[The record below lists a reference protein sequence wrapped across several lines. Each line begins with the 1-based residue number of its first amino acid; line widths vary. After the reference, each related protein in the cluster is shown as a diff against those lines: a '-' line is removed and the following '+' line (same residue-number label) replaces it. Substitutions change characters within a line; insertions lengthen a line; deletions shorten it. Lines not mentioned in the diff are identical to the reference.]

1 MTVSRPGALRAG
13 DEVRVAGQ
21 AFRVVAVSG
30 TQVEMADVTGASS
43 VRPLSALLSDPT
55 FVLVSVPRAPLPPEG
70 LLDVLAPEVVEQAR
84 WWERHVL
91 EVLTGRAPDAEP
103 GAAGRSEYD
112 PGTRSLRQR
121 ELAKVAELA
130 AEGNQVSLAT
140 MQRQRLAYE
149 RAGVAGLIDRRTTRP
164 VSSTGR
170 AGPRLVAAVRQA
182 IGEETERSTGTVARL
197 RRRVEQILAEQYEP
211 GEVVLPARRTFY
223 RLVNGLAAGKH
234 TFGSARTRRSLA
246 KQPEGPFGAAVA
258 ARPGELM
265 QIDSTPLDVRAVLN
279 DGLVDRVELTALVDQ
294 ATRTI
299 AAAVLRPSTKA
310 VDAALLLARAVT
322 PEPLRP
328 GWSDALRMTRSV
340 LPHRNLIDIDARLEH
355 AAAKPVIM
363 PETIVCDH
371 GKAYL
376 SQAFRSGC
384 RALGINLQPAHP
396 DTPTD
401 KPVVE
406 RTLESVGTLF
416 AQHVAGYVGSSVERR
431 GANADTHAVW
441 SILELQDLLDE
452 WIVSTWQNRP
462 HDGLRDPLM
471 PGTAPTPNEKYAA
484 LVTVAGYVPV
494 PLTPTDYIELLPVTW
509 RAINTYGIKLRRR
522 TYDAQALNLYRRQP
536 SGIAARKG
544 LWEVHHDP
552 YDVSQIWIR
561 NHHDGGWITATW
573 THLRHAP
580 VPFGDLAWDHA
591 RQILAQRGTDPATEA
606 EIATAAA
613 ALLDRAEQGP
623 PRATPATK
631 RSRRVAGRTKATN
644 TPAWPRPDTDEHAE
658 PCDDADADA
667 GDETPIAK
675 VIPLGVFDPFEEA
688 TKRW

>member
-1 MTVSRPGALRAG
+1 MTVSRPGVLRAG
-13 DEVRVAGQ
+13 DEVRVGGQ
-21 AFRVVAVSG
+21 LYGVAAVSG
-30 TQVEMADVTGASS
+30 TQVQLIDVTGASS
-43 VRPLSALLSDPT
+43 ARPLSGLLGDPS
-55 FVLVSVPRAPLPPEG
+55 FALVSTPPAPLPPEG
-70 LLDVLAPEVVEQAR
+70 LLDTVAAEVVKQAR
-84 WWERHVL
+84 WWEQHLL
-91 EVLTGRAPDAEP
+91 EVLTGRWPDAEP
-103 GAAGRSEYD
+103 GAAVKPEYD
-112 PGTRSLRQR
+112 PQRNSLRQR
-121 ELAKVAELA
+121 ELAKVAELTRDGR
-130 AEGNQVSLAT
+130 EVSLAT
-140 MQRQRLAYE
+140 VQRLRLAYE
-149 RAGVAGLIDRRTTRP
+149 RTGIAGLIDRRAVRA
-164 VSSTGR
+164 VSPTGR
-170 AGPRLVAAVRQA
+170 ADPRLVEAVRQA
-182 IGEETERSTGTVARL
+182 IGEETDRSTATVARL
-197 RRRVEQILAEQYEP
+197 HRRVEHLLTAQHGA
-211 GEVVLPARRTFY
+211 GVVPMPARRTFY
-223 RLVNGLAAGKH
+223 RLVNSLAAGKH

-246 KQPEGPFGAAVA
+246 KQPEGPFGTITV

-265 QIDSTPLDVRAVLN
+265 QIDSTPLDVRAVLE

-328 GWSDALRMTRSV
+328 GWSDALRMSRSV
-340 LPHRNLIDIDARLEH
+340 LPHRSLIDIDARLEH
-355 AAAKPVIM
+355 AAAKPVIT

-401 KPVVE
+401 KPIVE
-406 RTLESVGTLF
+406 RTLGSVGTLF

-431 GANADTHAVW
+431 GRSAEKQAVW

-452 WIVSTWQNRP
+452 WIVSTWQNRA

-471 PGTAPTPNEKYAA
+471 PGKALTPNEKYAA

-509 RAINTYGIKLRRR
+509 RAINAYGIKLNHR
-522 TYDAQALNLYRRQP
+522 TYDTKAMNPYRRQY
-536 SGIAARKG
+536 SGVSAKNG
-544 LWEVHHDP
+544 QWEVHYDP
-552 YDVSQIWIR
+552 YDVSQIWVR

-573 THLRHAP
+573 THLRSSP

-591 RQILAQRGTDPATEA
+591 RHVLAERGFDPATEA
-606 EIATAAA
+606 EIAAAA
-613 ALLDRAEQGP
+613 TALLDRAGHGP
-623 PRATPATK
+623 DAAADRSPGSAKAKRA
-631 RSRRVAGRTKATN
+631 RRVAGRTKATSA
-644 TPAWPRPDTDEHAE
+644 PAWPRPDTEDPGEERREREHL
-658 PCDDADADA
+658 
-667 GDETPIAK
+667 AK